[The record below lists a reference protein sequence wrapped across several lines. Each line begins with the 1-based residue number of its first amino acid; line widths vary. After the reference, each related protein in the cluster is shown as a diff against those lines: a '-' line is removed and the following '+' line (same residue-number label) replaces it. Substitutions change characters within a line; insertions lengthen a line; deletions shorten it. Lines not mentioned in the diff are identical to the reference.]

1 MMKGRVNF
9 VKELWDLC
17 SFFFVAPTEYDEKTR
32 KKRWKEDSA
41 AQLTEFIE
49 QLRQHEPFDV
59 ESTENDCK
67 VWIESKGYHLGNI
80 MNAARLALVGEGKG
94 PGIFDITEA
103 LGKEE
108 SIRRI
113 QRAIEILG

>member
-1 MMKGRVNF
+1 MKGRVNF
-9 VKELWDLC
+9 VSVLWVLC
-17 SFFFVAPTEYDEKTR
+17 SFLLIAPTEYDEKTP

-41 AQLTEFIE
+41 VQLGEFIE
-49 QLRQHEPFDV
+49 QLRAREPFDV
-59 ESTENDCK
+59 EGTENECK
-67 VWIESKGYHLGNI
+67 AWIESKGYHLGNI

-113 QRAIEILG
+113 QRAIEILK